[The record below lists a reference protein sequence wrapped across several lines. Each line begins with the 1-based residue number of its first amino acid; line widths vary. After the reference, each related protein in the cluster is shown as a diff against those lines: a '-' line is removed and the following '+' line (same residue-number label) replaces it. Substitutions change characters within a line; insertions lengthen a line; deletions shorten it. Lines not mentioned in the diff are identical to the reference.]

1 MATISR
7 DQASSLVG
15 ERRALV
21 TGWGR
26 KGVERVGWGDKRMDG
41 VDRRLWGAADAG
53 RTKGVREGK
62 CIGTENVSVAEDAF
76 AGRRTTRCSC
86 EQPPPSLLPAFYS
99 LFLFFTFSPFF
110 FFVGTGLATD
120 EILLSSVNN
129 TRSRAAK
136 NGKT

>member
-1 MATISR
+1 
-7 DQASSLVG
+7 
-15 ERRALV
+15 
-21 TGWGR
+21 
-26 KGVERVGWGDKRMDG
+26 MDG

-110 FFVGTGLATD
+110 FS
-120 EILLSSVNN
+120 SSVLVWRP
-129 TRSRAAK
+129 TRFFFPRLTTPGAASRRTEK
-136 NGKT
+136 LNEIVICGWE